1 MKIKDSFT
9 EPGFGPL
16 VAECCE
22 DTYPIKFVLEL
33 LGNKWSI
40 WIVREL
46 FKGDRRTHELLEALS
61 GISSKT
67 LTARLRELEMHGLVK
82 RTVYA
87 EIPLHVEYSLT
98 EKGRELQ
105 PLLAALKQVGEKWL
119 GCLTV
124 AKIPRFTEN

>member
-1 MKIKDSFT
+1 
-9 EPGFGPL
+9 
-16 VAECCE
+16 
-22 DTYPIKFVLEL
+22 VLEL

-87 EIPLHVEYSLT
+87 EIPPHVEYSLT

-105 PLLAALKQVGEKWL
+105 PLLAALKQLGERWL
-119 GCLTV
+119 GCLAV

>member
-1 MKIKDSFT
+1 MKIKDSCT
-9 EPGFGPL
+9 ELGFRPF
-16 VAECCE
+16 AECCE

-87 EIPLHVEYSLT
+87 EIPPHVEYSLT

-105 PLLAALKQVGEKWL
+105 PLLAALKQLGERWL
-119 GCLTV
+119 GCLAV